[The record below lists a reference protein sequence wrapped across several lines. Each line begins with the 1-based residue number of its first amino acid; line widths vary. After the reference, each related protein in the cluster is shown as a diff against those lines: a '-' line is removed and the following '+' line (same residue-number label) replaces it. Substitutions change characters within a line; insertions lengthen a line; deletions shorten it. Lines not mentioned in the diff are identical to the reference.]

1 MDAFGIGQAMK
12 GMALTYFA
20 ASRRTGRSTSLVESV
35 KDGDRVVCFVPEE
48 AKRLRHLCAE
58 RGVKAEFVVID
69 PARAEEVFQRGGT
82 PAGRLIFDHLWVE
95 AYYMRAIEQATREID
110 QLQREASGFGTAHLE
125 TRRRAEELARWPHG
139 APQSEP
145 QKWRQYRDN

>member
-1 MDAFGIGQAMK
+1 MDAFGIGQAIK

-20 ASRRTGRSTSLVESV
+20 ASRRSGRSTAMVESLQG
-35 KDGDRVVCFVPEE
+35 GDRVACLTAEE
-48 AKRLRHLCAE
+48 AARLLRLCMR
-58 RGVKAEFVVID
+58 RGVQAEFIVID
-69 PARAEEVFQRGGT
+69 PARPEIVFERGT
-82 PAGRLIFDHLWVE
+82 AKGRMIFDHSWVE
-95 AYYMRAIEQATREID
+95 AFYMRAIEQATRDID
-110 QLQREASGFGTAHLE
+110 HLQREASGFGTAHLE